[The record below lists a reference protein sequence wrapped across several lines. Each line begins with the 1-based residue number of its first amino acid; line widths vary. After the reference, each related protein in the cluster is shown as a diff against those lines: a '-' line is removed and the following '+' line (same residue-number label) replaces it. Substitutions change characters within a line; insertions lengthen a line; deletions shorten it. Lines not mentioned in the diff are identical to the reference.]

1 MLLLVDAGLIS
12 GAFIEPVRA
21 RRAHVLGALEAGAWE
36 QPKKTRRL
44 ADGSVLAWVTPSHPG
59 RYRKPRGM
67 WVRII
72 SYRVTAARLGEP
84 DKVYRVVT
92 TLLTPGVA
100 PALTLRKVD
109 QERWESELVIE
120 ESKTH
125 ERDQR
130 KVLRSKTPEGVRKA
144 PLRHLPGLL
153 CCAGALG
160 RSGGGGRA
168 RP

>member
-1 MLLLVDAGLIS
+1 LLSQAGPELLRLVDAGRIS
-12 GAFIEPVRA
+12 GAFIAQVRA

-44 ADGSVLAWVTPSHPG
+44 ADGSVLAWVTPSHTG
-59 RYRKPRGM
+59 RYRKPRGR

-72 SYRVTAARLGEP
+72 SYRVTDARLGEP
-84 DKVYRVVT
+84 DKVSRVVT
-92 TLLTPGVA
+92 TLLNPGVA
-100 PALTLRKVD
+100 PALTLRKV
-109 QERWESELVIE
+109 
-120 ESKTH
+120 
-125 ERDQR
+125 
-130 KVLRSKTPEGVRKA
+130 LRSETPEGVRKA
-144 PLRHLPGLL
+144 PLRHLPGLV